1 MRIDPRLRVI
11 LMLLATALLPTPGA
25 AQWLRRAPVQVDFA
39 FSDAV
44 ALRTASHNE
53 AVKGDLRALSVQ
65 FTRAV
70 FRTTWRGQPLTVSWL
85 GEALPAML
93 VKAGAPANRVPT
105 LQSSREE
112 ALDPVRMARY
122 ATRDVY
128 GFGVSP
134 FGAEVEIPLSPRVHV
149 LLNTTAGG
157 AWFNKVVPYGRATQ
171 ANFTVA
177 PGAALQIPLS
187 KSRALAVGYA
197 LHHLSN
203 ASFGD
208 ANPGLNSHLI
218 TVRLRS
224 R

>member
-1 MRIDPRLRVI
+1 MRIDPRSRVI
-11 LMLLATALLPTPGA
+11 LLVLATALLPTPGA
-25 AQWLRRAPVQVDFA
+25 AQWLRSAPVHVDFA

-53 AVKGDLRALSVQ
+53 VVEGDLRALSVQ

-85 GEALPAML
+85 GEALPVML
-93 VKAGAPANRVPT
+93 VKAGAPTNRVPT
-105 LQSSREE
+105 LQNDREE
-112 ALDPVRMARY
+112 ALDPLRLARY
-122 ATRDVY
+122 ETRDVY
-128 GFGVSP
+128 GFGLAP
-134 FGAEVEIPLSPRVHV
+134 FGAEVEIPLSGRVQF

-157 AWFNKVVPYGRATQ
+157 VWFNKVVPYGRATQ

-177 PGAALQIPLS
+177 PGAAVQIPLS

-208 ANPGLNSHLI
+208 ANPGLNSHLVTLRI
-218 TVRLRS
+218 RS